1 MAELKRKEMSIDIDN
16 IIERAVK
23 EAVADH
29 LEKHGL
35 SFPATVDVSAT
46 PDTQDEGP
54 RYYTRR
60 EAAAVAH
67 ISLPTLHALHNQGLV
82 PFTKVGRSTLID
94 AERFD
99 TDLAAGR
106 FSNLRNRRRS

>member
-1 MAELKRKEMSIDIDN
+1 MNIDIDT
-16 IIERAVK
+16 IIERAVYS
-23 EAVADH
+23 AVSDH
-29 LEKHGL
+29 LAKNPL
-35 SFPATVDVSAT
+35 SVPAGASTT
-46 PDTQDEGP
+46 PEDTKEQGP

-82 PFTKVGRSTLID
+82 PFTKVGRSTRID

-99 TDLAAGR
+99 TDLAAGK